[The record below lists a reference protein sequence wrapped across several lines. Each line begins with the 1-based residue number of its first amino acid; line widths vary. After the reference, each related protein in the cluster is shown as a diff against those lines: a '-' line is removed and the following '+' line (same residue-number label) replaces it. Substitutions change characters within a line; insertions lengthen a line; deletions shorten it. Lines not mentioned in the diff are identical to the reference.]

1 MHDPAKTPGAFSWCE
16 LMTSDQAASKRFYG
30 ELFGWQMQDLGPD
43 MGNYTV
49 VKTAD
54 GQGVGGIMTLPPQSD
69 CKQPAWGAY
78 VTVADTDETI
88 RKAESLG
95 AKVILPPQDIPGVGR
110 MSWIQDPQ
118 GATLAVIAY
127 AMPG

>member
-1 MHDPAKTPGAFSWCE
+1 
-16 LMTSDQAASKRFYG
+16 
-30 ELFGWQMQDLGPD
+30 
-43 MGNYTV
+43 
-49 VKTAD
+49 
-54 GQGVGGIMTLPPQSD
+54 
-69 CKQPAWGAY
+69 
-78 VTVADTDETI
+78 VADTDETI

-110 MSWIQDPQ
+110 MAWIQDPQ